1 VAVKGNW
8 LLIVLLV
15 AGAFALA
22 RIYFSLRKM
31 RDMAKSDSWDEKT
44 IERLRRSGGIDSFKP
59 HDVDFFLA
67 LPTDSAG
74 NAVMAQLER
83 DGFAV
88 HVRVVP
94 ESGDLP
100 VSLRAT
106 RSMRLSLPEVKEMS
120 ARFAALA
127 KAHLG
132 RYDGWNVSASRS
144 DA

>member
-1 VAVKGNW
+1 MKVNW
-8 LLIVLLV
+8 LWIVLLV
-15 AGAFALA
+15 AAAFALA
-22 RIYFSLRKM
+22 RIFFSLRKM
-31 RDMAKSDSWDEKT
+31 RDMAKSDNWDEKT
-44 IERLRRSGGIDSFKP
+44 IERLRGGGIDPFQP

-67 LPTDSAG
+67 LPTDVAG
-74 NAVMAQLER
+74 NAVMAQLEQ

-120 ARFAALA
+120 ARFSALA
-127 KAHLG
+127 KAHVG
-132 RYDGWNVSASRS
+132 RYDGWATKSGPRAES
-144 DA
+144 